1 MKSAA
6 ADDDDENDN
15 HNDMLVM
22 MMMTTMIISSSL
34 KMTAT
39 QVVKTSGNVNNSPPQ
54 NYTHKKNHAPGNL
67 LINTLS

>member
-1 MKSAA
+1 
-6 ADDDDENDN
+6 
-15 HNDMLVM
+15 
-22 MMMTTMIISSSL
+22 MTT
-34 KMTAT
+34 T